1 MSQPLEKSASSR
13 ETQPAARPNDSAVR
27 ARLLQMIVRNEEA
40 RKPKSQ

>member
-1 MSQPLEKSASSR
+1 MSKPLEKSTSSR
-13 ETQPAARPNDSAVR
+13 ETQPAARPSDSAIR